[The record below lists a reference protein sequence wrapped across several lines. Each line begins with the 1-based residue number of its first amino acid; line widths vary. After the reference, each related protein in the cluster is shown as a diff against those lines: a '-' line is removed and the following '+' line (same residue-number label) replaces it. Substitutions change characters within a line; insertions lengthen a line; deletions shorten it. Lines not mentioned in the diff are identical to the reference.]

1 MGPTYHWDR
10 PAYGAHVSV
19 SPFYVGSPPP
29 PRLHLRHP
37 FKSFHPTVIEG
48 VDTDRWCGNAL
59 PPTPS
64 PLYKALPILALG
76 PSRNPN
82 SYPPHQDQS
91 QLSRDTTRN
100 IHFYDENLNDESKTV
115 IEEHFYDEFFCF
127 AIDRWWRSYN
137 PPFLWWNQSSW
148 QKTS

>member
-1 MGPTYHWDR
+1 MSFGESMNTGGFTQKTIKGDLIVRLHHVYPWWKLLWKDLEHTRRQPTEGDPEGLPCGASR
-10 PAYGAHVSV
+10 PLPSV
-19 SPFYVGSPPP
+19 SASNVGSPPP

-82 SYPPHQDQS
+82 SYPPHQDQR
-91 QLSRDTTRN
+91 QLSRED
-100 IHFYDENLNDESKTV
+100 
-115 IEEHFYDEFFCF
+115 
-127 AIDRWWRSYN
+127 
-137 PPFLWWNQSSW
+137 
-148 QKTS
+148 